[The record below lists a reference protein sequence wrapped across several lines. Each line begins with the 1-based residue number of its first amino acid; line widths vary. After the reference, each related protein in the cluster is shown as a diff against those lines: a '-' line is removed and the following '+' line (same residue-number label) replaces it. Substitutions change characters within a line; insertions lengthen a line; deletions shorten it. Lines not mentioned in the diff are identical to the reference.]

1 MTCSPRI
8 TKGESVNP
16 NLILPPM
23 GALAGLTFAVL
34 LFVPAMRMGR
44 KPNVQDGADGD
55 IPGALANPNFAD
67 LLEMPV
73 LFYVICLMLFV
84 TNRVDELFLWLAWI
98 YVALRALHTVV
109 HLTYNNLTH
118 RMTLFALSNLVVF
131 PMWVF
136 FFVQPMMTG

>member
-1 MTCSPRI
+1 MD
-8 TKGESVNP
+8 P

-34 LFVPAMRMGR
+34 LFVPALRMGR

-84 TNRVDELFLWLAWI
+84 TNRVTDLFLYLAWA
-98 YVALRALHTVV
+98 YVALRVLHSLI
-109 HLTYNNLTH
+109 HLTYDNMRQ
-118 RMTLFALSNLVVF
+118 RMALFALSNLVVIV
-131 PMWVF
+131 MWVF
-136 FFVQPMMTG
+136 FFVQPMMA

>member
-1 MTCSPRI
+1 MD
-8 TKGESVNP
+8 P

-34 LFVPAMRMGR
+34 LFVPALRIGR

-84 TNRVDELFLWLAWI
+84 TNRVTELFLYLAWI
-98 YVALRALHTVV
+98 YVALRVLHSLI
-109 HLTYNNLTH
+109 HLTYDNMRQ
-118 RMTLFALSNLVVF
+118 RMALFALSNLVVIV
-131 PMWVF
+131 MWVF
-136 FFVQPMMTG
+136 FFVQPMMG

>member
-1 MTCSPRI
+1 MD
-8 TKGESVNP
+8 P

-34 LFVPAMRMGR
+34 LFVPALRMGG
-44 KPNVQDGADGD
+44 KPNVQDGAEGD

-84 TNRVDELFLWLAWI
+84 TNRVTDLFLYLAWI
-98 YVALRALHTVV
+98 YVALRLLHSLV
-109 HLTYNNLTH
+109 HLTYDNMRQ
-118 RMTLFALSNLVVF
+118 RMALFALSNLVVIV
-131 PMWVF
+131 MWVF
-136 FFVQPMMTG
+136 FFVQPMMG

>member
-1 MTCSPRI
+1 MD
-8 TKGESVNP
+8 P
-16 NLILPPM
+16 NLILTPM

-34 LFVPAMRMGR
+34 LFVPALRIGR

-84 TNRVDELFLWLAWI
+84 TNRVTELFLYLAWI
-98 YVALRALHTVV
+98 YVALRVLHSLV
-109 HLTYNNLTH
+109 HLTYDNLRQ
-118 RMTLFALSNLVVF
+118 RMGLFALSNLVVIV
-131 PMWVF
+131 MWVF
-136 FFVQPMMTG
+136 FFVQPMMG

>member
-1 MTCSPRI
+1 MD
-8 TKGESVNP
+8 P

-34 LFVPAMRMGR
+34 LFVPALRMGR

-55 IPGALANPNFAD
+55 IPGALANPNFAN

-84 TNRVDELFLWLAWI
+84 TNRVDEMFVYLAWI
-98 YVALRALHTVV
+98 YVVLRVLHSLI
-109 HLTYNNLTH
+109 HLTYDNLRQ
-118 RMTLFALSNLVVF
+118 RMALFALSNLVVIV
-131 PMWVF
+131 MWVF
-136 FFVQPMMTG
+136 FFVQPMMG

>member
-1 MTCSPRI
+1 MD
-8 TKGESVNP
+8 P

-34 LFVPAMRMGR
+34 LFVPALRIGR

-84 TNRVDELFLWLAWI
+84 TNRVTELFLYLAWI
-98 YVALRALHTVV
+98 YVALRVLHSLI
-109 HLTYNNLTH
+109 HLTYDNLRQ
-118 RMTLFALSNLVVF
+118 RMALFALSNLVVIV
-131 PMWVF
+131 MWVF
-136 FFVQPMMTG
+136 FFVQPMMG

>member
-1 MTCSPRI
+1 MD
-8 TKGESVNP
+8 P

-34 LFVPAMRMGR
+34 LFVPALRIGR

-84 TNRVDELFLWLAWI
+84 TNRVTELFLYLAWI
-98 YVALRALHTVV
+98 YVALRLLHSLI
-109 HLTYNNLTH
+109 HLTYDNMRQ
-118 RMTLFALSNLVVF
+118 RMALFALSNLVVIV
-131 PMWVF
+131 MWVF
-136 FFVQPMMTG
+136 FFVQPMMS